1 MGVGRPPLLLQLREL
16 RLGFLQ
22 DGDVGIGVFPE
33 REEILIGGTALVS
46 VAGNGVSLGE
56 IETSKCAE
64 REI

>member
-33 REEILIGGTALVS
+33 GEEILVGSFRFGDAGYSVS
-46 VAGNGVSLGE
+46 S
-56 IETSKCAE
+56 
-64 REI
+64 